1 MNTGP
6 DFVAE
11 SLELGSLK
19 ASRKIG
25 EERKGIR
32 RTGSKL

>member
-11 SLELGSLK
+11 RLKLGFLK
-19 ASRKIG
+19 ASREVG
-25 EERKGIR
+25 EDRKGLR